1 MATMKDISKMTGLSS
16 GTISRYINNSGYVS
30 RESAD
35 KIQRAIDEINYIPN
49 EHARVLYNKSSNVI
63 GLIVPSLVNPF
74 FAQMATVLEKNL
86 NEKGY
91 SIILYNTNDNS
102 KEEAKA
108 VNMLRGFRV
117 DGILV
122 GRPQNRDLL
131 KKVDVPAVSFET
143 EIGGDVV
150 NITADNFLGGMQ
162 AFNALYDV
170 GCRKILHIKGPD
182 IFEATELR
190 YKGFKEASNKK
201 EDVLIE
207 TISFSNDFDTEFS
220 VESVLGSVDL
230 NDYDGIFVFNDIAAA
245 ISMSYITKKGF
256 KIPDDI
262 QVMGFD
268 NSYLCELLSPKLST
282 IEQPFDEISKE
293 CVDTLISMIKNEKIE
308 EKTIRVK
315 TNVVLRESTKKL

>member
-1 MATMKDISKMTGLSS
+1 MATMKDISRMTGLSS

-30 RESAD
+30 RESAE

-74 FAQMATVLEKNL
+74 FAQMATVLEKYL
-86 NEKGY
+86 DERGY
-91 SIILYNTNDNS
+91 SIILYNTNDEAS
-102 KEEAKA
+102 EEAKA

-122 GRPQNRDLL
+122 GRPQNKDLL
-131 KKVDVPAVSFET
+131 KKADVPAVSFET
-143 EIGGDVV
+143 EIGGNVV
-150 NITADNFLGGMQ
+150 NITADNFLGGEQ
-162 AFNALYDV
+162 AFDTLYDG
-170 GCRKILHIKGPD
+170 GCRKLLHIKGPE

-190 YKGFKEASNKK
+190 YQGFKEAALRKD
-201 EDVLIE
+201 DVLVE
-207 TISFSNDFDTEFS
+207 TVSFSNDFDTEMS
-220 VESVLGSVDL
+220 IENVLDNVDL
-230 NDYDGIFVFNDIAAA
+230 NNFDGIFVFNDIAAA
-245 ISMSYITKKGF
+245 ITMSYIAKKGL

-262 QVMGFD
+262 QVIGFD

-282 IEQPFDEISKE
+282 VEQPFDKISKE
-293 CVDTLISMIKNEKIE
+293 CVDTLIKMINKEEIE